1 MECREC
7 IIGAPPWLACQLQ
20 RDGGQIPYLSQVHL
34 RGPHVLCKNR
44 SILFAFVLT
53 PFVYPRDPVCP
64 QLSTSPFLWP
74 GPCATALSMPDQG
87 PPSPTSPYRPTT
99 PSNSRTLCVV
109 VLRASVKLTWH
120 LPSLARD
127 QVLSPPPNKRPA
139 EGVSWGY
146 WGP

>member
-1 MECREC
+1 MQRMHYWRSTMVGVPITEGR
-7 IIGAPPWLACQLQ
+7 GADPIFIPSALKGTTRNLQ
-20 RDGGQIPYLSQVHL
+20 ESKYPFCFCFDPLCLS
-34 RGPHVLCKNR
+34 PR
-44 SILFAFVLT
+44 SS
-53 PFVYPRDPVCP
+53 
-64 QLSTSPFLWP
+64 LSTIVHKPLFVAWSVCHSTQYARP
-74 GPCATALSMPDQG
+74 GSTQP
-87 PPSPTSPYRPTT
+87 SPYRPTT

-127 QVLSPPPNKRPA
+127 HVLSPPPNKRPA

>member
-1 MECREC
+1 MHYWRSTMVGVPITE
-7 IIGAPPWLACQLQ
+7 G
-20 RDGGQIPYLSQVHL
+20 GGQIPYLSQVHL

-44 SILFAFVLT
+44 IILFAFVLT
-53 PFVYPRDPVCP
+53 PFVYPLDPVCP
-64 QLSTSPFLWP
+64 ELSTSPFLWP

-87 PPSPTSPYRPTT
+87 PPTQPNPYRPT

-127 QVLSPPPNKRPA
+127 HVLSPPPNKRPA